1 MSKNEG
7 DPIDYTGIYE
17 GRGGPHK
24 EIETTLSK
32 TIQKLVKNFIINPNR
47 KTWLD
52 PTETHCAKAYDTP

>member
-1 MSKNEG
+1 M
-7 DPIDYTGIYE
+7 
-17 GRGGPHK
+17 K
-24 EIETTLSK
+24 EILSITQAFTRVEVDPTKKQITTLSK